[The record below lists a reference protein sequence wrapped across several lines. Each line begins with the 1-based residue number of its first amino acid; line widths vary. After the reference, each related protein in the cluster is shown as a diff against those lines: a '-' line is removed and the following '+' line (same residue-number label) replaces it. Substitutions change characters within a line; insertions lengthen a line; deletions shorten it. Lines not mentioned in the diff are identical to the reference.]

1 MSRVIVAGARKR
13 WQTPCSWSTRALS
26 DAEPDRFTARGRPAT
41 LGRQFS
47 RAVTAT
53 NLILLALLAAPR
65 ELAAETMELALARA
79 YQGNPQLNAQRAIVR
94 QNDEG
99 VSQALSGYRPTL
111 SATASLGEQYTNT
124 TGVIPPIPP
133 ALPNGISYT
142 IKGYTTP
149 RSVGLNGAQTLF
161 NGQQTANN
169 VRKAESQVSA
179 ARETLRVMEE
189 LVLLSAA
196 TAYMDVS
203 RDTANLEVQQNNI
216 RVLQR
221 TLKDTRNRFTAGQ
234 VTTTDV
240 AQAEA
245 QLAAGEASLYA
256 AESTLMTTKA
266 NYRRIIGVDPAN
278 LAPATPVDR
287 LAPTNLN
294 AAIAVGIAENPAVT
308 AALYGV
314 DVAQLQVKIA
324 EGALWP
330 TLALQGSIQQQTYSN
345 ILTPNLFLGTVMLN
359 LTVPIY
365 QGGAEYSAIRLN
377 KETEG
382 QQRLNVNQV
391 RDQTQ
396 ANVVQSWGQLQAAK
410 AQVEAAIRQN
420 DAAERALEGVRN
432 EAQAGQRTTLDVLN
446 AEQALVNA
454 RVSLIVAQHDRV
466 VASYSLLS
474 AVGRLS
480 AQDLRLPVTIYDP
493 TVHYQQVRD
502 VWFGLRT
509 PEGR

>member
-1 MSRVIVAGARKR
+1 MIIAFLLIVAIMVA
-13 WQTPCSWSTRALS
+13 
-26 DAEPDRFTARGRPAT
+26 
-41 LGRQFS
+41 
-47 RAVTAT
+47 AV
-53 NLILLALLAAPR
+53 PG
-65 ELAAETMELALARA
+65 EVVAETMESALAHA

-94 QNDEG
+94 QTDEG
-99 VSQALSGYRPTL
+99 VSQALSGYRPTI
-111 SATASLGEQYTNT
+111 SATASVGKQYTNE
-124 TGVIPPIPP
+124 TGVFPPVPP
-133 ALPNGISYT
+133 TLPNGVAFAIN
-142 IKGYTTP
+142 GVTTQ
-149 RSVGLNGAQTLF
+149 RSVGVAAGQTLF
-161 NGQQTANN
+161 NGQQNANQ

-189 LVLLSAA
+189 SVLLSAA

-234 VTTTDV
+234 VTSTDV

-245 QLAAGEASLYA
+245 QLAGGEAALHG
-256 AESTLMTTKA
+256 AESTLMTTRA
-266 NYRRIIGVDPAN
+266 NFRRVIGVEASN
-278 LAPATPVDR
+278 LAPASPIDR
-287 LAPTNLN
+287 LAPTTLN
-294 AAIAVGIAENPAVT
+294 AAITVGTAENPSVT

-314 DVAQLQVKIA
+314 DVAQLQVRIA

-330 TLALQGSIQQQTYSN
+330 TVGVQASVQQQTYSN
-345 ILTPNLFLGTVMLN
+345 ILTPNLLLGTATLN
-359 LTVPIY
+359 MTVPIY

-377 KETEG
+377 KENEG
-382 QQRLNVNQV
+382 QQRLNVEQI
-391 RDQTQ
+391 RDQTR
-396 ANVVQSWGQLQAAK
+396 ANVVQAWGQLQAAK

-420 DAAERALEGVRN
+420 DAAARALEGVRN

-466 VASYSLLS
+466 VASYSLVS

-480 AQDLRLPVTIYDP
+480 ARELRLPVTIYDP
-493 TVHYQQVRD
+493 MVHYQQVRD
-502 VWFGLRT
+502 AWFGIRT
-509 PEGR
+509 PDGR

>member
-1 MSRVIVAGARKR
+1 VGLVVTRGVLVSGAFKKSQSSAAARVQSALAATAVVA
-13 WQTPCSWSTRALS
+13 SV
-26 DAEPDRFTARGRPAT
+26 F
-41 LGRQFS
+41 
-47 RAVTAT
+47 V
-53 NLILLALLAAPR
+53 LAAPA
-65 ELAAETMELALARA
+65 ELAAETMESALARA

-94 QNDEG
+94 QSDEG
-99 VSQALSGYRPTL
+99 VPQALSGYRPTL
-111 SATASLGEQYTNT
+111 SATASVGEQYTNES
-124 TGVIPPIPP
+124 GVFPPVPP
-133 ALPNGISYT
+133 QLPNGINFNV
-142 IKGYTTP
+142 KGYTTQ
-149 RSVGLNGAQTLF
+149 RSVGVAGGQTLF

-179 ARETLRVMEE
+179 SRETLRLMEE
-189 LVLLSAA
+189 SVLLSAA

-203 RDTANLEVQQNNI
+203 RDTANLEVQQNNV

-234 VTTTDV
+234 VTPTDV

-245 QLAAGEASLYA
+245 QLAAGEATLAA

-266 NYRRIIGVDPAN
+266 NYRRIIGVEPAN
-278 LAPATPVDR
+278 LSPATPVDR
-287 LAPTNLN
+287 LAPTTLN
-294 AAIAVGIAENPAVT
+294 AAVAAGLAENPAVT

-330 TLALQGSIQQQTYSN
+330 TLALQGSVQQQAFSN
-345 ILTPNLFLGTVMLN
+345 ILTPNLFLGTVGLN
-359 LTVPIY
+359 LSIPIY

-391 RDQTQ
+391 RDQAQ

-466 VASYSLLS
+466 VASYSLVS

-480 AQDLRLPVTIYDP
+480 AQELHLPVSIYDP
-493 TVHYQQVRD
+493 MVHYQQVRD
-502 VWFGLRT
+502 AWYGLRT
-509 PEGR
+509 PDGR

>member
-1 MSRVIVAGARKR
+1 M
-13 WQTPCSWSTRALS
+13 
-26 DAEPDRFTARGRPAT
+26 
-41 LGRQFS
+41 
-47 RAVTAT
+47 
-53 NLILLALLAAPR
+53 
-65 ELAAETMELALARA
+65 
-79 YQGNPQLNAQRAIVR
+79 
-94 QNDEG
+94 
-99 VSQALSGYRPTL
+99 
-111 SATASLGEQYTNT
+111 
-124 TGVIPPIPP
+124 IPPIPP
-133 ALPNGISYT
+133 NLPNGVSYT
-142 IKGYTTP
+142 VKGYTTP
-149 RSVGLNGAQTLF
+149 RSVGVNGGQTLF

-189 LVLLSAA
+189 SILLAAA

-221 TLKDTRNRFTAGQ
+221 TLKDTRNRFAAGQ
-234 VTTTDV
+234 VTPTDV

-245 QLAAGEASLYA
+245 QLAAGEASLHG

-278 LAPATPVDR
+278 LAPASPVDR
-287 LAPTNLN
+287 LAPTTLN
-294 AAIAVGIAENPAVT
+294 AAVAVGIAENPSVT
-308 AALYGV
+308 AAVYGV

-330 TLALQGSIQQQTYSN
+330 TLALQGSVQQQTFSN
-345 ILTPNLFLGTVMLN
+345 ILTPNLFLGTVALN
-359 LTVPIY
+359 LSVPIY

-377 KETEG
+377 KEAEG
-382 QQRLNVNQV
+382 ERRLNVNQV
-391 RDQTQ
+391 RDQIQ
-396 ANVVQSWGQLQAAK
+396 ANVVQSWGQLVAAK

-466 VASYSLLS
+466 VASYSLVS

-480 AQDLRLPVTIYDP
+480 AQELHLPVSIYDP
-493 TVHYQQVRD
+493 MVHYQQVRD
-502 VWFGLRT
+502 AWFGLRT
-509 PEGR
+509 PDGR

>member
-1 MSRVIVAGARKR
+1 LVVTRGVLVSGAFRKSQSSAAARVQSAVAA
-13 WQTPCSWSTRALS
+13 
-26 DAEPDRFTARGRPAT
+26 TAVVASV
-41 LGRQFS
+41 F
-47 RAVTAT
+47 V
-53 NLILLALLAAPR
+53 LAAPA
-65 ELAAETMELALARA
+65 ELAAETMESALARA

-94 QNDEG
+94 QSDEG
-99 VSQALSGYRPTL
+99 VPQALSGYRPTL
-111 SATASLGEQYTNT
+111 SATASVGEQYTNEN
-124 TGVIPPIPP
+124 GVFPPVPP
-133 ALPNGISYT
+133 QLPNGINFNV
-142 IKGYTTP
+142 KGYTTQ
-149 RSVGLNGAQTLF
+149 RSVGVAGGQTLF

-179 ARETLRVMEE
+179 ARETLRLMEE
-189 LVLLSAA
+189 SVLLSAA

-234 VTTTDV
+234 VTPTDV

-245 QLAAGEASLYA
+245 QLAAGEATLA
-256 AESTLMTTKA
+256 GAESTLMTTKA
-266 NYRRIIGVDPAN
+266 NYRRVIGVEPAN
-278 LAPATPVDR
+278 LSPATPVDR
-287 LAPTNLN
+287 LAPATLN
-294 AAIAVGIAENPAVT
+294 AAVAAGLLENPAVT

-330 TLALQGSIQQQTYSN
+330 TLALQGSVQQQAFSN
-345 ILTPNLFLGTVMLN
+345 ILTPNLFLGTVGLN
-359 LTVPIY
+359 LSIPIY

-391 RDQTQ
+391 RDEIQ
-396 ANVVQSWGQLQAAK
+396 ANVFQSWGQLQAAK

-466 VASYSLLS
+466 VASYSLVS

-480 AQDLRLPVTIYDP
+480 AHELHLPVSIYDP
-493 TVHYQQVRD
+493 MVHYQQVRD
-502 VWFGLRT
+502 AWYGLRT
-509 PEGR
+509 PDGR

>member
-1 MSRVIVAGARKR
+1 MTAVA
-13 WQTPCSWSTRALS
+13 
-26 DAEPDRFTARGRPAT
+26 
-41 LGRQFS
+41 
-47 RAVTAT
+47 
-53 NLILLALLAAPR
+53 LALAAPSN
-65 ELAAETMELALARA
+65 LAAETMESALARA

-111 SATASLGEQYTNT
+111 SATASVGEQYTNT

-133 ALPNGISYT
+133 NLPNGVSYT
-142 IKGYTTP
+142 VKGYTTP
-149 RSVGLNGAQTLF
+149 RSVGVNGGQTLF
-161 NGQQTANN
+161 NGQQTANS

-189 LVLLSAA
+189 STLLAAA

-203 RDTANLEVQQNNI
+203 RDTANLEVQQNNV

-221 TLKDTRNRFTAGQ
+221 TLKDTRNRFAAGQ
-234 VTTTDV
+234 VTATDV

-245 QLAAGEASLYA
+245 QLAAGEASLHG

-278 LAPATPVDR
+278 LAPASPVDR
-287 LAPTNLN
+287 LAPTTLN
-294 AAIAVGIAENPAVT
+294 AAVAVGIAENPSVT
-308 AALYGV
+308 AAVYGV

-330 TLALQGSIQQQTYSN
+330 TLALQGSVQQQTFSN
-345 ILTPNLFLGTVMLN
+345 ILTPNLFLGTVALN
-359 LTVPIY
+359 LSVPIY

-377 KETEG
+377 KEAEG
-382 QQRLNVNQV
+382 ERRLNVNQV
-391 RDQTQ
+391 RDQIQ
-396 ANVVQSWGQLQAAK
+396 ANVVQSWGQLVAAK

-466 VASYSLLS
+466 VASYSLVS

-480 AQDLRLPVTIYDP
+480 AQELHLPVSIYDP
-493 TVHYQQVRD
+493 MVHYHQVRD
-502 VWFGLRT
+502 AWIGLRT
-509 PEGR
+509 PDGR

>member
-1 MSRVIVAGARKR
+1 MGLVVTRGVLVSGAFKKSQSSAAARVQSALAATAVVA
-13 WQTPCSWSTRALS
+13 SV
-26 DAEPDRFTARGRPAT
+26 F
-41 LGRQFS
+41 
-47 RAVTAT
+47 V
-53 NLILLALLAAPR
+53 LAAPA
-65 ELAAETMELALARA
+65 ELAAETMESALARA

-94 QNDEG
+94 QSDEG
-99 VSQALSGYRPTL
+99 VPQALSGYRPTL
-111 SATASLGEQYTNT
+111 SATASVGEQYTNEA
-124 TGVIPPIPP
+124 GVFPPVPP
-133 ALPNGISYT
+133 QLPNGINFNV
-142 IKGYTTP
+142 KGYTTQ
-149 RSVGLNGAQTLF
+149 RSVGVAGGQTLF

-179 ARETLRVMEE
+179 ARETLRLMEE
-189 LVLLSAA
+189 SVLISAA

-234 VTTTDV
+234 VTPTDV

-245 QLAAGEASLYA
+245 QLAAGEATLA
-256 AESTLMTTKA
+256 GAESTLMTTKA
-266 NYRRIIGVDPAN
+266 NYRRVIGVEPAN
-278 LAPATPVDR
+278 LSPATPVDR
-287 LAPTNLN
+287 LAPATLN
-294 AAIAVGIAENPAVT
+294 AAVAAGLAENPAVT

-330 TLALQGSIQQQTYSN
+330 TLALQGSVQQQAFSN
-345 ILTPNLFLGTVMLN
+345 ILTPNLFLGTVGLN
-359 LTVPIY
+359 LSIPIY

-391 RDQTQ
+391 RDEIQ
-396 ANVVQSWGQLQAAK
+396 ANVFQSWGQLQAAK

-466 VASYSLLS
+466 VASYSLVS

-480 AQDLRLPVTIYDP
+480 AHELHLPVSIYDP
-493 TVHYQQVRD
+493 MVHYQQVRD
-502 VWFGLRT
+502 AWYGLRT
-509 PEGR
+509 PDGR